1 MWEKDIQLE
10 ELNTENSASYEEICE
25 RYVLSHVPKKD
36 QEGLLGKMDYEKV
49 AEILSYKLLLL
60 GGDQAF
66 MNSLAKAVA
75 VAEQSYAA
83 AENANN
89 CRGAS

>member
-1 MWEKDIQLE
+1 MKYMRLDDEQHVLMSFRMVDDIVANE
-10 ELNTENSASYEEICE
+10 REN
-25 RYVLSHVPKKD
+25 RK
-36 QEGLLGKMDYEKV
+36 
-49 AEILSYKLLLL
+49 
-60 GGDQAF
+60 
-66 MNSLAKAVA
+66 SLAKAVA

>member
-1 MWEKDIQLE
+1 MKYMRLDDEQHVLMGFRMVDDIVA
-10 ELNTENSASYEEICE
+10 NE
-25 RYVLSHVPKKD
+25 REHRK
-36 QEGLLGKMDYEKV
+36 
-49 AEILSYKLLLL
+49 
-60 GGDQAF
+60 
-66 MNSLAKAVA
+66 SLAKAVA

>member
-1 MWEKDIQLE
+1 MKYMRLDDEQHVLMCFRMVDDIVA
-10 ELNTENSASYEEICE
+10 NE
-25 RYVLSHVPKKD
+25 REHRK
-36 QEGLLGKMDYEKV
+36 
-49 AEILSYKLLLL
+49 
-60 GGDQAF
+60 
-66 MNSLAKAVA
+66 SLAKAVA

>member
-49 AEILSYKLLLL
+49 AEILSYKPELSSTLCFRR
-60 GGDQAF
+60 DSF
-66 MNSLAKAVA
+66 TSKP
-75 VAEQSYAA
+75 
-83 AENANN
+83 
-89 CRGAS
+89 RFIR